1 MPSISIKITNLPQ
14 IKAAFSAA
22 PAKMTRGLNT
32 AIQKT
37 VFAIEGDSMRNTPVL
52 TGRLRASHRTL
63 FSNLRGE
70 VGPNTNYAIFVHE
83 GTRYM
88 KARPFLLQAVKS
100 NEQKAQGFFKEETQK
115 VLDEIA
121 RET

>member
-22 PAKMTRGLNT
+22 PAKTVKALNE
-32 AIQKT
+32 AIQKSI
-37 VFAIEGDSMRNTPVL
+37 FSIEADSQRNTPVL
-52 TGRLRASHRTL
+52 TGRLRASHSTL
-63 FSNLRGE
+63 FSSLRGE
-70 VGPNTNYAIFVHE
+70 VGPHTNYAIFVHQ

-88 KARPFLLQAVKS
+88 KARPFLFNAVKS
-100 NEQKAQGFFKEETQK
+100 NEVTVQKFFTDGMQK
-115 VLDEIA
+115 VLDDIA

>member
-70 VGPNTNYAIFVHE
+70 VGPHTNYAIFVHQ

-88 KARPFLLQAVKS
+88 KARPFLFNAVKS
-100 NEQKAQGFFKEETQK
+100 NEVTVQKFFTDGMQK
-115 VLDEIA
+115 VLDDIA